1 MATKRH
7 FTGKPIG
14 QEYESSEDSELESE
28 AEDEVNRQHK
38 NIKSNISIKP
48 IERKEVAVPKDADD
62 SINEKIKVEAIRKE
76 ESEDDE
82 EDEEEESE
90 DSEDSDEDSSEE
102 SSDDEPKLL
111 RPVFITKSKR
121 SKRSKETLKTK
132 EDKALVDRERTLKTI
147 ETHINQ
153 DIEYRKQLKEA
164 TQNYGGIDDTDDLD
178 PEAERAA
185 YEIRKKQREDRD
197 RARLEQE
204 QDELEELENR
214 RLMTEEDRAEEL
226 RQSKSE
232 EPSAQPKVKG
242 AFFREEE
249 LLKRDLGDDN
259 EKYDKSLL
267 PQRFKPEKL

>member
-14 QEYESSEDSELESE
+14 QEYDSSDDSELESE
-28 AEDEVNRQHK
+28 AEDEVKRQQQ

-48 IERKEVAVPKDADD
+48 IERNEVVVPKESA
-62 SINEKIKVEAIRKE
+62 SEHRSTVEVIRKE
-76 ESEDDE
+76 EE
-82 EDEEEESE
+82 EIEQQEESDSEEEEDSSE
-90 DSEDSDEDSSEE
+90 DSSDEE

-111 RPVFITKSKR
+111 RPVFIK
-121 SKRSKETLKTK
+121 KTK
-132 EDKALVDRERTLKTI
+132 RTSKDSPKVDKALADRERTLKTI

-178 PEAERAA
+178 PEAERAS
-185 YEIRKKQREDRD
+185 YELRKKYREDRD

-214 RLMTEEDRAEEL
+214 RLMTEEERAEEL
-226 RQSKSE
+226 RQEKDKSE
-232 EPSAQPKVKG
+232 VTTGQPKVKG
-242 AFFREEE
+242 AFFREET
-249 LLKRDLGDDN
+249 LLNRDLGEDN
-259 EKYDKSLL
+259 EKYDKTLL